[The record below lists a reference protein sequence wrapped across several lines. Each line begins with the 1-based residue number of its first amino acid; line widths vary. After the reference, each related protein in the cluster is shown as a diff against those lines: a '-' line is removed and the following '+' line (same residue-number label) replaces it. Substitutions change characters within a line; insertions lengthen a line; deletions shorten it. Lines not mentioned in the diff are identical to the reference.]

1 MQSAV
6 NSMEDGAEDRS
17 IIELAR
23 DGDKNAYGRL
33 VMKYQKRLFRF
44 LFLIL
49 RQKDATEDIM
59 QEAFVKGYLALASF
73 EPDKPF
79 YPWIATIARN
89 QALNYIKK
97 DAREIPAGELEDY
110 IESIPD
116 KTANAIDNLINSEN
130 NKKLASAVMSLPE
143 QYRTVFVLR
152 MMEKLSYEEISE
164 KLKISPGTVDSRLF
178 RARQKLVE
186 LLKDYL

>member
-1 MQSAV
+1 
-6 NSMEDGAEDRS
+6 MEDGAEDRS